1 MSGPEIYEPE
11 YSDKVEEGL
20 LSRVVF
26 TEIDHNYVNPIAYQS
41 LKRINKVFSDVEKWN
56 MKKTDTW
63 FISQDYRS
71 GWKNAIP
78 LTHHIKSPII
88 FPEKATFS

>member
-56 MKKTDTW
+56 MKKTDT
-63 FISQDYRS
+63 
-71 GWKNAIP
+71 
-78 LTHHIKSPII
+78 
-88 FPEKATFS
+88 